1 MSEINVDLIKEEFF
15 LCEVFFLTEQA
26 KNTALTK
33 LLGIQQGAGFT

>member
-1 MSEINVDLIKEEFF
+1 MSEINIDLIKEDF
-15 LCEVFFLTEQA
+15 LYEVFFFTEQA